1 MEIKENLMKKK
12 ILTGFLFLVIFA
24 ALAYSAYFLFGD
36 YYWSWKIGRDYK
48 KFEQG
53 YLDFLKSDTYGGK
66 TPEETYVKFVDTL
79 RTDNID
85 EAVKYF
91 YWEKQGKEKER
102 FLKMKDEGKL
112 EEYVSKLP
120 EWGRM
125 QEDDSYSTEG
135 GKRYKWFETVKESRT
150 VKLPLGGGKYQEE
163 ILEPGEYRQEI
174 TFWFN
179 KQSDIWKIYS
189 L

>member
-1 MEIKENLMKKK
+1 MKKK
-12 ILTGFLFLVIFA
+12 ALTAFFFLIIFA
-24 ALAYSAYFLFGD
+24 ALVYSAYFLFGD

-66 TPEETYVKFVDTL
+66 TPEETYNKFVNTL
-79 RTDNID
+79 RAGNIE

-102 FLKMKDEGKL
+102 FQKMEEEGKL
-112 EEYVSKLP
+112 EEYVKKLP
-120 EWGRM
+120 EWGKMR
-125 QEDDSYSTEG
+125 EEEYWDTNIKRFILTRISTSPEKVKIPDGRG
-135 GKRYKWFETVKESRT
+135 GYLEKEF
-150 VKLPLGGGKYQEE
+150 P
-163 ILEPGEYRQEI
+163 PGESVVFSVEFYL
-174 TFWFN
+174 N
-179 KQSDIWKIYS
+179 KQAEIWKIYS